1 MNSGRL
7 VLAGQQVSRSAGQQV
22 SRSAWYI

>member
-7 VLAGQQVSRSAGQQV
+7 VLAGQQVSLMYLTSQCRVREKS
-22 SRSAWYI
+22 

>member
-7 VLAGQQVSRSAGQQV
+7 VLAGQQVSRSA
-22 SRSAWYI
+22 WYI